1 MTMGLVRGMTTL
13 NTKKRKRRK
22 LSVAQ
27 VEKLKVDL
35 RDYNKRMKQNHLHN
49 LCMTIEEYI
58 DYVLGYSKPRQS
70 PQQRYTQ
77 SYRIQPKPTVRE
89 TEEVPSLST
98 KPKSTNSVPG
108 NGGTK
113 RDWKEQQERLEISKQ
128 YSIVPAYNKGPYM
141 VVSKEELK
149 TAGKKV

>member
-22 LSVAQ
+22 LTVNQ
-27 VEKLKVDL
+27 IEKLKVDL
-35 RDYNKRMKQNHLHN
+35 REYNKRMKQSHCHN
-49 LCMTIEEYI
+49 LCMSLEEYI
-58 DYVLGYSKPRQS
+58 DYVQGYFKPRQTH
-70 PQQRYTQ
+70 QYTQ
-77 SYRIQPKPTVRE
+77 SIKATPTPKVRE
-89 TEEVPSLST
+89 TEPVQSITTP
-98 KPKSTNSVPG
+98 PPRSTNSIPG

-113 RDWKEQQERLEISKQ
+113 RNWKEQQERLEISKQ

-141 VVSKEELK
+141 VVSKDELK